1 MDLGRRSGLFLH
13 LTSLPGPEG
22 IGTLGAGARAFL
34 EFAERAGASVW
45 QVCPLGPTAGIH
57 GHSPYSPLSAFA
69 GNPLLVDLDRLV
81 DAGWLEGSEVEPRAG
96 VGPHRVDF
104 DAVIE
109 YKTARLRTAFEGFE
123 ARASAEERGAFES
136 FREREGHWLEEYA
149 LFVALKRRFDDAGW
163 TDWPEGLRRRDPDA
177 LEEWRGELADEIAFR
192 EFLQFCFDR
201 QWAALRADAAER
213 GIDIVGDVP
222 LYVGMDSADV
232 WANRDVFAVGPDG
245 PEAVAG
251 VPPEGGEGGQRW
263 GNPLYDW
270 DHLESTGFGWWI
282 RRFERTYDLVDVVR
296 LDHFKGFDSYWAIPE
311 GADSPAEGEWRE
323 APGATLFETV
333 REHRGEFPAIAEDVG
348 HLSESVHGLRRR
360 FDLPGMRIPQY
371 ADWCAEDHFYQPHT
385 YPEDVV
391 AYTGTHDTDTAVG
404 WYRSLGDEQRDCL
417 HYYLAT
423 DGQEIHWGLLD
434 AVWGSSAGLAIAP
447 IQDVLGLGSDAR
459 FNTPGTTSG
468 NWDWR
473 ITREGLDEDV
483 ARRLWGLTDHH
494 LRTQV

>member
-13 LTSLPGPEG
+13 VTSLPGPEG

-34 EFAERAGASVW
+34 DFAERAGATVW

-81 DAGWLEGSEVEPRAG
+81 DAGWLEESEVEPR
-96 VGPHRVDF
+96 PDLDSHRVDF
-104 DAVIE
+104 DAVIG
-109 YKTARLRTAFEGFE
+109 YKIPRLRAAFEGFE
-123 ARASAEERGAFES
+123 GRASADERAAFES
-136 FREREGHWLEEYA
+136 FREREAHWLEDYT
-149 LFVALKRRFDDAGW
+149 LFLALKRRFEDAGW
-163 TDWPEGLRRRDPDA
+163 TDWPEPLRRRDPDA
-177 LEEWRGELADEIAFR
+177 LAEWREELAGEVAFR
-192 EFLQFCFDR
+192 EFVQFCFDR
-201 QWAALRADAAER
+201 QWRALREAAAER
-213 GIDIVGDVP
+213 GIDLVGDVP

-232 WANRDVFAVGPDG
+232 WADREAFAVGPDG

-251 VPPEGGEGGQRW
+251 VPPDGGEGGQRW

-270 DHLESTGFGWWI
+270 EHLESTGFDWWV
-282 RRFERTYDLVDVVR
+282 RRFERAYDLVDIVR

-311 GADSPAEGEWRE
+311 AADGPAEGEWRD
-323 APGATLFETV
+323 APGGELFETI
-333 REHRGEFPAIAEDVG
+333 RGSRGEFPAIAEDVG
-348 HLSESVHGLRRR
+348 HLSESVHELRWR
-360 FDLPGMRIPQY
+360 FDVPGMRIPQY
-371 ADWCAEDHFYQPHT
+371 ADWCAEDHLYQPHT

-391 AYTGTHDTDTAVG
+391 AYTGTHDTDTVVG

-417 HYYLAT
+417 RYYLAT
-423 DGQEIHWGLLD
+423 DEQEIHWDLLD
-434 AVWGSSAGLAIAP
+434 AVWGSSAALAVAP
-447 IQDVLGLGSDAR
+447 LPDVLGLGSDAR

-473 ITREGLDEDV
+473 VTREGLDEDA

-494 LRTQV
+494 LRT